1 MKTFKILKEELENK
15 NLLAEQLFLLGRD
28 IATKIH
34 YFHLTTSSYSEHM
47 ATNAFYDGIIPLI
60 DSFSESYIG
69 KYGKFDA
76 NFPIFTGIKYSNAI
90 NMISEFNNWI
100 KNNRN
105 SICKDSEI
113 QNIID
118 EIVSLNDSTLYKL
131 KELH

>member
-1 MKTFKILKEELENK
+1 MKKFKILKEELENK
-15 NLLAEQLFLLGRD
+15 ELLAEQFFLLGRD

-34 YFHLTTSSYSEHM
+34 YFHLTTSSYAEHV
-47 ATNAFYDGIIPLI
+47 ATNTFYTDIIPLI

-69 KYGKFDA
+69 KYGKFDVKP
-76 NFPIFTGIKYSNAI
+76 PIFAGIKYSDAI
-90 NMISEFNNWI
+90 SMISEFNDWI

-105 SICKDSEI
+105 SICEDSEI

-118 EIVSLNDSTLYKL
+118 EIVSLNDSSLYKL